1 MISARN
7 NLDFESEINNLHI
20 GDELQYGSRVY
31 VRVPGGYIVDSEL
44 YKTSVFISFK
54 ENKEE

>member
-44 YKTSVFISFK
+44 YKTSVFISLEK
-54 ENKEE
+54 E